1 MLPPAE
7 SGNGFF
13 YFQAEAEPGGMI
25 YITGIR
31 NAATGQ
37 ELFYFEIPLDKK

>member
-1 MLPPAE
+1 MLPPGE
-7 SGNGFF
+7 SANGFF
-13 YFQAEAEPGGMI
+13 YFQAIHEPGAML

-37 ELFYFEIPLDKK
+37 ELFYFEVPARS